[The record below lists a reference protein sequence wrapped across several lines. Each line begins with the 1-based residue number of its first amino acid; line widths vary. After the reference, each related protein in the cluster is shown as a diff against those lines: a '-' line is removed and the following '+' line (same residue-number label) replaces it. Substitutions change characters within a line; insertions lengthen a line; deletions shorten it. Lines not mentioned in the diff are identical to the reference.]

1 MEWAKWLESFI
12 PAHGQLVVGFC
23 LAVALAAVGLLW
35 LFYTDRIVRGS
46 EYRKLETK
54 HIELGTDRDK
64 WKDKCTDYEVLVRS
78 TLSAARST

>member
-1 MEWAKWLESFI
+1 MDWVKWAENFV
-12 PAHGQLVVGFC
+12 PTHPQLVVGFS

-64 WKDKCTDYEVLVRS
+64 WKDKCRDYEVLVRS
-78 TLSAARST
+78 TLGAGRSS